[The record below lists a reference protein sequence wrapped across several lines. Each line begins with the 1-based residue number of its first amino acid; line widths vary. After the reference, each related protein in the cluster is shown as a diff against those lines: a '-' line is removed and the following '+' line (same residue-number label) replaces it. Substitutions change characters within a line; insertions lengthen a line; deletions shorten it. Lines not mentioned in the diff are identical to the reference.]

1 MICAEEDHSANLSRT
16 RLIRAADID
25 VKQAKSAKMKKTP
38 SWGHFYCDNIHSGVV

>member
-1 MICAEEDHSANLSRT
+1 MICADKDHSANLSRT